1 MKRERKRTTMKL
13 FHNMRIVVRLLLSA
27 VLSVAIML
35 AIGSSAIL
43 SLNEITTKDSELYH
57 KNTKAISTLGSFEY
71 TYMLMRLSSYKVDT
85 GTGTMVEKKAELQKL
100 IDTHLPTLEKALENL
115 KGTIRTGTE
124 DQQNYDALV
133 SLLAKYKVA
142 YTDSI
147 NAHVDNNADG
157 LSAAVAA
164 NAKIAGELNTKLL
177 ETVAYQD
184 EQARIASEENDALSK
199 QALLVVMV
207 LLGVGVLVSAIISW
221 LITSSITGPV
231 RKLMHVADR
240 LAAGDTAISLS
251 TSGKGEIGRLE
262 KSIAG
267 VAEAI
272 GKLSAD
278 ANLLVDAA
286 HEGRLSTRADAER
299 HDGDYRRII
308 DGINQTLD
316 ALIGPLN
323 AASQQLELM
332 ANGANLTVIDESQ
345 FKGDFKTVVHNLNM
359 VRNSLYLLLDD
370 SGLLAQAAA
379 DGKLSTRADAS
390 RHKGGYRQIIQGIND
405 TLDAVIEPLNES
417 ASVLNEV
424 AQGNLNVRV
433 TGDYKGDHAAIKSA
447 LNETIDNLRGY
458 IGDITQVLADISDG
472 NLNTGITSDYRG
484 DFMEIKN
491 SINRIVDSLNQVMG
505 DINVSAEQVASGTQ
519 QVSAGSQA
527 LSQGA
532 TEQASAIEQLTAS
545 LVEVAGQTRKNA
557 ENAKA
562 ASDLTHTARKEA
574 VEGNARMTE
583 LQQAMKEINESS
595 ANISKIIK
603 VIDEIAF
610 QTNLLALNAAV
621 EAARAGQHG
630 KGFAVVAEEV
640 RNLAQRSAGAAKE
653 TTEMIEQS
661 IAKTKAGTKIADETA
676 KSLSRIV
683 GGVEKAT
690 DLVGGIASAS
700 NDQATAVAQVNT
712 GITQVSQV
720 TQTNSA
726 TAEESAAASEE
737 LSSQASLLKEMVS
750 RFHLKR
756 QGGTIGKPAAT
767 RAALSDGKAGAAKP
781 KIALNDREFGKY

>member
-1 MKRERKRTTMKL
+1 MKL
-13 FHNMRIVVRLLLSA
+13 FRNMKIGIRLVLSFAVIIVFLLASGLTGYFSMSQVTGKANEMYEKNLQAVSALGKMQYTFMSLRLNSYKIDTNGKTLPEQGAEQQKLSDAAFPEMEKTLA
-27 VLSVAIML
+27 VLKASIVTEQDKTLHGQLEELLKQYKASYATSL
-35 AIGSSAIL
+35 KAHLDGSTEDL
-43 SLNEITTKDSELYH
+43 Q
-57 KNTKAISTLGSFEY
+57 KAIP
-71 TYMLMRLSSYKVDT
+71 V
-85 GTGTMVEKKAELQKL
+85 
-100 IDTHLPTLEKALENL
+100 
-115 KGTIRTGTE
+115 
-124 DQQNYDALV
+124 
-133 SLLAKYKVA
+133 
-142 YTDSI
+142 
-147 NAHVDNNADG
+147 NAG
-157 LSAAVAA
+157 
-164 NAKIAGELNTKLL
+164 IAGELNAKLL
-177 ETVAYQD
+177 ETVDYNDQ
-184 EQARIASEENDALSK
+184 QAKASSELNNTTASASILQMNILSG
-199 QALLVVMV
+199 
-207 LLGVGVLVSAIISW
+207 LGVLIGALIS
-221 LITSSITGPV
+221 LLLTISITGPIK
-231 RKLMHVADR
+231 KLMHATDR
-240 LAAGDTAISLS
+240 LAAGDTAISI
-251 TSGKGEIGRLE
+251 TVSGKDEIGRLE

-267 VAEAI
+267 VAGAI

-286 HEGRLSTRADAER
+286 HEGSLSTRADAER
-299 HDGDYRRII
+299 HEGDYRRII
-308 DGINQTLD
+308 EGINQTLD

-323 AASQQLELM
+323 AASHQLELM
-332 ANGANLTVIDESQ
+332 ANGAELNVIDESP

-359 VRNSLYLLLDD
+359 VRNSLYRMLDD
-370 SGLLAQAAA
+370 SGMLAQAAA
-379 DGKLSTRADAS
+379 DGKLSTRADIS
-390 RHKGGYRQIIQGIND
+390 RHQGGYRQIIQGIND
-405 TLDAVIEPLNES
+405 TLDSVIEPVNEA
-417 ASVLNEV
+417 ASVLNEM
-424 AQGNLNVRV
+424 AQGNLDVRV
-433 TGDYKGDHAAIKSA
+433 RGDYKGDHAAIKSA
-447 LNETIDNLRGY
+447 LNDTIDNLRGY

-472 NLNTGITSDYRG
+472 NLNTGITSDYCG

-491 SINRIVDSLNQVMG
+491 SINRIVDALNQVMG

-750 RFHLKR
+750 RFRLKK
-756 QGGTIGKPAAT
+756 QGSVIGKPATAART
-767 RAALSDGKAGAAKP
+767 ALSDGKAGAAKP